1 MLYSLLLL
9 GIASSIPAALADRG
23 SATKVTPT
31 VCNAE
36 PTNDDTA
43 PGVTTTSAAA
53 AATPSCEH
61 AADPDGAMG
70 LCPNVADDGW
80 CDCGSAG
87 DYSILAGSNIC
98 GYTSLD
104 PTATIVLSSTDCA
117 SSTQVQLVTETVIPI
132 PATSTPTAKRRR
144 RDSRLNKRG
153 GQVTFADSCN
163 DPPPPSSSYNKDNGF
178 STMKS
183 VLQKAYEDAGTLA
196 NQAQNVASDNK
207 GFTHYFGGEKADAQL
222 SHFQSMTKG
231 IASSDDHYAIQF
243 ECKNLPDCTS
253 QSVFVTDA
261 TPGSATDVKIIQVC
275 SSFWTAASTEYLL
288 YDSSNTTPSPPYR
301 NNDLS
306 TKGWCRKVAANG
318 DPNVSARVNQWF
330 ATAGHS
336 VLHEL
341 THLDSLAQFAGL
353 DASTDPKD
361 NGAHGTDDIQTGCEL
376 AGARRFL
383 TDYIAGNT
391 DNSSPDYNAESY
403 AAAATEIYFMN
414 LCGFSEIRPVVTNP

>member
-1 MLYSLLLL
+1 MRYSLLLL

-36 PTNDDTA
+36 PTNNAT
-43 PGVTTTSAAA
+43 GVTTTSAAA
-53 AATPSCEH
+53 AATPTCDH

-70 LCPNVADDGW
+70 LCPDLANGGW

-87 DYSILAGSNIC
+87 DYSTLAGSNIC
-98 GYTSLD
+98 GYTSLN

-117 SSTQVQLVTETVIPI
+117 SSTQVQLVTQTVIPI
-132 PATSTPTAKRRR
+132 PATSTPAPKQRRR
-144 RDSRLNKRG
+144 YSRLNKRG

-163 DPPPPSSSYNKDNGF
+163 NSPPEGSSYNEGNGF

-183 VLQKAYEDAGTLA
+183 VLQKAYNDAGTLA

-207 GFTHYFGGEKADAQL
+207 GFTHYFGGDLASTQL
-222 SHFQSMTKG
+222 THFQDMMKG
-231 IASSDDHYAIQF
+231 IASSDNNYAIQF
-243 ECKNLPDCTS
+243 ECEKTPACTS

-261 TPGSATDVKIIQVC
+261 SPGSATDVKVIQVC
-275 SSFWTAASTEYLL
+275 SSFWTAASTKYFL
-288 YDSSNTTPSPPYR
+288 YDSSNTSPSPPYR
-301 NNDLS
+301 NNDAS
-306 TKGWCRKVAANG
+306 MQGWCRKLTANG
-318 DPNVSARVNQWF
+318 DSNVSARINQYF

-341 THLDSLAQFAGL
+341 THLDSLAQLAGL
-353 DASTDPKD
+353 EASTDPAD
-361 NGAHGTDDIQTGCEL
+361 NGAHGTDDIQSNCEL
-376 AGARRFL
+376 AGARSFL
-383 TDYIAGNT
+383 SDYIAGNT
-391 DNSSPDYNAESY
+391 GGSSPDYNAEGY

-414 LCGFSEIRPVVTNP
+414 LCGFSEIRPVATP